1 MEIQDHMKSD
11 WRRYFC
17 NRPPVDF
24 DTTTKCCF
32 FCSDV
37 RGSSVRQEGNSDPYC
52 SRWPDTEPAMF
63 KSCHSQSFAM
73 DARIRLD
80 HLKSGCKSP
89 SPSSAVDGTLFNSS
103 CEKET
108 WGSESE
114 EKESALDLVEL
125 LDVEDEEQ
133 DEESW

>member
-1 MEIQDHMKSD
+1 MEIQDQVKSD
-11 WRRYFC
+11 WSPYF
-17 NRPPVDF
+17 RSPVDL
-24 DTTTKCCF
+24 DTTTKCCL

-37 RGSSVRQEGNSDPYC
+37 KSSSVKQEGSSDPYG
-52 SRWPDTEPAMF
+52 SMWPDPEPARF

-89 SPSSAVDGTLFNSS
+89 LPSCASDGTQFNYS
-103 CEKET
+103 CQKET
-108 WGSESE
+108 WESESKE
-114 EKESALDLVEL
+114 EELALDLVEL